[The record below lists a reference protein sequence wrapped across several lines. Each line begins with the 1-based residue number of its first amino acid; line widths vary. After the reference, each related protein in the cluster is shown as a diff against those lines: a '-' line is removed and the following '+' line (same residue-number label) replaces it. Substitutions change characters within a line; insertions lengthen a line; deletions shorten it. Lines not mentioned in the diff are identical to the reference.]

1 MSCDVPKVLSF
12 LQQLLESG
20 KAASTLK
27 VHAPAI
33 SAYHVPIN
41 GSSLGSNAL
50 ICSFLKGARRLRPA
64 RNPHFPGWDLPL
76 VIDFLYSTPFEPLQ
90 AADLSWMSFKAV
102 FLLALPSAKRVSE
115 LRPLVS
121 YACYHSS

>member
-27 VHAPAI
+27 IYAAAI

-41 GSSLGSNAL
+41 GSSLGSHAL
-50 ICSFLKGARRLRPA
+50 ICSFLKGAR
-64 RNPHFPGWDLPL
+64 
-76 VIDFLYSTPFEPLQ
+76 
-90 AADLSWMSFKAV
+90 
-102 FLLALPSAKRVSE
+102 
-115 LRPLVS
+115 
-121 YACYHSS
+121 